1 MRRRRGGRGSGT
13 RGCVSG
19 VVCPVFV
26 CVVDERERERGGKR
40 KRTSVK
46 VAVEGRRVVVVVDVD
61 VDVGGACE

>member
-19 VVCPVFV
+19 VACPVFV
-26 CVVDERERERGGKR
+26 CVVDEREGEGGKR
-40 KRTSVK
+40 KRTIVE